1 MTTTPERGI
10 DSGPVVLWYRDVIS
24 CLQSTFASQ
33 IVAAGADPLEVLGA
47 HWEFLFIPGDVRA
60 EEFYFPCRYEGDVGR
75 SLAPHHP
82 VRSRWVRP
90 ADPADPLAE
99 IRAAVRAGR
108 MPIAAVDNFHLPF
121 RPAFGDVHAAHLL
134 VVCGVDEDGG
144 MIEVS
149 DAMPP
154 AFQGPIAIT
163 DFLNAWSS
171 VNPRDAQDAFFSDS
185 GIERRLLDVSVGPD
199 FPVLDA
205 SLLRRILRTN
215 VELFETGQDDR
226 NWRGRAGLRRFT
238 EDLVGRAEA
247 GDARALEEAYPFG
260 WGMQAQAGLHGELL
274 RVWGS
279 RHGVPEVCEAGRLAE
294 SVAHAWTG
302 VRITSAHGRGNPVA
316 AVGDLARHA
325 RRLRNVYEAAM
336 AAEHQAE
343 EAL

>member
-1 MTTTPERGI
+1 MTTAPERTV
-10 DSGPVVLWYRDVIS
+10 DSGPVALWYRDVIS
-24 CLQSTFASQ
+24 CLQSTLAGQ
-33 IVAAGADPLEVLGA
+33 IAAAGADPLEVLGA

-60 EEFYFPCRYEGDVGR
+60 EEFYFPCRHEGDVAR

-82 VRSRWVRP
+82 VRSRWLRP
-90 ADPADPLAE
+90 ADPADPLTE
-99 IRAAVRAGR
+99 IRTALSAGR
-108 MPIAAVDNFHLPF
+108 LPIAAVDNFHLPF

-134 VVCGVDEDGG
+134 VVYGIDEERGT
-144 MIEVS
+144 IEVS

-154 AFQGPIAIT
+154 AFQGPIAIS

-171 VNPRDAQDAFFSDS
+171 ANPRDVQDAFFSDS
-185 GIERRLLDVSVGPD
+185 GIDRRLLDVTLGQD

-205 SLLRRILRTN
+205 SLLRQVLRTN
-215 VELFETGQDDR
+215 VELFETGR
-226 NWRGRAGLRRFT
+226 NGADWRGRAGLRRFT
-238 EDLVGRAEA
+238 EDLVDRAEA

-274 RVWGS
+274 RVWGF

-302 VRITSAHGRGNPVA
+302 VRITSAHGRADPVA
-316 AVGDLARHA
+316 AAGDLARHA
-325 RRLRNVYEAAM
+325 RRLRNAYESAM